1 MMAIRAKSLAL
12 FLAAASVPSGQHSNP
27 AQIATAPPAT
37 QNAGA
42 DAVPDVYAIPAHIDR
57 IVVLRLKYDTDLLAG
72 IEKMVKQEQIRN
84 GVILAAIG
92 SLRGY
97 QIDQISNRDFP
108 SKNTMESNPTSPAEM
123 VGMNGYIIGGRV
135 HAHVTLATP
144 ERAIAGHLQ
153 YNTHVFTSA
162 IVTIAVMNDSN
173 FNRIDDQTYR

>member
-1 MMAIRAKSLAL
+1 MMAISAKSLAV
-12 FLAAASVPSGQHSNP
+12 FLAACVFSGQQSNS
-27 AQIATAPPAT
+27 AQVATASAT
-37 QNAGA
+37 GQNVGA
-42 DAVPDVYAIPAHIDR
+42 DVVPDVYAVPAHIDR

-108 SKNTMESNPTSPAEM
+108 SKNTMESNPTSPAEL

-144 ERAIAGHLQ
+144 EKAIAGHLQ

>member
-1 MMAIRAKSLAL
+1 MAISAKSLAV
-12 FLAAASVPSGQHSNP
+12 FLGAACVFSGQQSTP
-27 AQIATAPPAT
+27 AQVATASPT
-37 QNAGA
+37 GQNAGV
-42 DAVPDVYAIPAHIDR
+42 DVVPDVYAIPAHIDR

-72 IEKMVKQEQIRN
+72 IEKIVKQEQILN

-108 SKNTMESNPTSPAEM
+108 SKNTMESNPTSPAEL
-123 VGMNGYIIGGRV
+123 VGMNGYIIEGRV

-144 ERAIAGHLQ
+144 EKAIAGHLQ